1 MLEAVPTLNVGQLG
15 ATYPTKEPGGLEPY
29 LEGLRLAGLPE

>member
-1 MLEAVPTLNVGQLG
+1 MNPEFSIAEIKRGLPFKNPTDLEV
-15 ATYPTKEPGGLEPY
+15 Y